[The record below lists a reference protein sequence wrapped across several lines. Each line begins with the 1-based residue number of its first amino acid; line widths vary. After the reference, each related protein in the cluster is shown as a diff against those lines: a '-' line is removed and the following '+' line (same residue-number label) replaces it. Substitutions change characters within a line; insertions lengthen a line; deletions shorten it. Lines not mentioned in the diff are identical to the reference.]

1 MQPRLQQ
8 WLDVA
13 NPKRLLVTP
22 GLPRHVWLLQA
33 GVALNF
39 LGNGLVA
46 PYLIIYLHLD
56 RGIPLPLAALAV
68 GSGGILATVSGLV
81 AGPLI
86 DRFGPRACVS
96 LAMAANAVAYA
107 AYTQVH
113 APWQAF
119 AVGLAVGI
127 GTGAYGPSV
136 QALLT
141 GIVRP
146 DQRGAALSQQRMS
159 AILGLSLGGL
169 AGGLIVA
176 TGSPSSYSAILL
188 LDSATF
194 IGFAALVRLLPN
206 PETATIQT
214 SGQYRVALG
223 DRNLRLLAAINLVMV
238 GVGIAPVLLLLPAFA
253 RTVANV
259 PGAAIGLIYGVNALV
274 ILVTQLRIT
283 QAVSRL
289 PPRTSLALGAV
300 AWASAWSLIA
310 ATGWLLQ
317 GWPAVA
323 TLAVAMTLY
332 AIGECVYTGVV
343 TPTAAA
349 IAPENMRGRY
359 LAVMGFTWQAGFMLG
374 PPAGAALMGALPL
387 AFPITA
393 AALCATLAVTLR
405 RVARGLDQSLP
416 LSGRAP
422 FAR

>member
-1 MQPRLQQ
+1 
-8 WLDVA
+8 
-13 NPKRLLVTP
+13 LLVTP
-22 GLPRHVWLLQA
+22 GLPGCVWLLQA
-33 GVALNF
+33 GVAINF

-56 RGIPLPLAALAV
+56 RGVSLPLAALAV
-68 GSGGILATVSGLV
+68 GSGGILATMSGLV

-86 DRFGPRACVS
+86 DRLGPRTCVS
-96 LAMAANAVAYA
+96 LAMAANALAYA

-146 DQRGAALSQQRMS
+146 DQRAAALSQQRMS
-159 AILGLSLGGL
+159 AILGLSFGGL
-169 AGGLIVA
+169 AGGLILA
-176 TGSPSSYSAILL
+176 TGSPNSYTAILL

-194 IGFAALVRLLPN
+194 IAYAALVQLLPN
-206 PETATIQT
+206 PRTAPGHN
-214 SGQYRVALG
+214 SGAYRIAIR
-223 DRNLRLLAAINLVMV
+223 DPNLRLLAAINLVMV
-238 GVGIAPVLLLLPAFA
+238 GIGIAPMLLLLPAFA
-253 RTVANV
+253 RTMANV
-259 PGAAIGLIYGVNALV
+259 PSAAIGLIYGVNTLV

-283 QAVSRL
+283 QAVTHL
-289 PPRTSLALGAV
+289 PPRTSLALGAS
-300 AWASAWSLIA
+300 AWAAAWALIA

-317 GWPAVA
+317 GWRAA
-323 TLAVAMTLY
+323 AALAMAMTLY

-359 LAVMGFTWQAGFMLG
+359 LAVMGFAWQAGFMLG
-374 PPAGAALMGALPL
+374 PPAGAALMGAAPL
-387 AFPITA
+387 AFPIAA
-393 AALCATLAVTLR
+393 AALCASLALGLR
-405 RVARGLDQSLP
+405 QLARGLDQSVAGGL
-416 LSGRAP
+416 P

>member
-1 MQPRLQQ
+1 MF
-8 WLDVA
+8 
-13 NPKRLLVTP
+13 VTP
-22 GLPRHVWLLQA
+22 GLPGHVWLLQA

-39 LGNGLVA
+39 FGNGLVA

-68 GSGGILATVSGLV
+68 GSGGILATMSGLV

-86 DRFGPRACVS
+86 DHFGPRACVS

-146 DQRGAALSQQRMS
+146 DQRAAALSQQRMS

-176 TGSPSSYSAILL
+176 TGSPSSYTTILL

-194 IGFAALVRLLPN
+194 IAYAALVQLLPE
-206 PETATIQT
+206 PEGAAIRT
-214 SGQYRVALG
+214 SGTYRTAIRDG
-223 DRNLRLLAAINLVMV
+223 NLRILGVINLVMV
-238 GVGIAPVLLLLPAFA
+238 GVGIAPTLLLLPAFA

-259 PGAAIGLIYGVNALV
+259 PGAAIGLIYGVNTLV
-274 ILVTQLRIT
+274 ILVAQLRIT
-283 QAVSRL
+283 RAVAGLSV
-289 PPRTSLALGAV
+289 PTSLALGAA
-300 AWASAWSLIA
+300 AWATAWSLIA
-310 ATGWLLQ
+310 ATGWLLE
-317 GWPAVA
+317 GWPAA
-323 TLAVAMTLY
+323 ASLAVAMALY
-332 AIGECVYTGVV
+332 AVGECIYTGVV
-343 TPTAAA
+343 TPTVAA
-349 IAPENMRGRY
+349 IAPESMRGRY
-359 LAVMGFTWQAGFMLG
+359 LAVMGFAWQAGFMLG
-374 PPAGAALMGALPL
+374 PPAGAALMGAQPL
-387 AFPITA
+387 AFPIA
-393 AALCATLAVTLR
+393 AAGVSAALAVTVR
-405 RVARGLDQSLP
+405 RFARRLDQS
-416 LSGRAP
+416 GR
-422 FAR
+422 

>member
-1 MQPRLQQ
+1 MF
-8 WLDVA
+8 
-13 NPKRLLVTP
+13 VTP
-22 GLPRHVWLLQA
+22 DLPGHVWLLQA

-39 LGNGLVA
+39 FGNGLVA

-56 RGIPLPLAALAV
+56 RGVPLPLAALAV
-68 GSGGILATVSGLV
+68 GSGGILATAPGLV
-81 AGPLI
+81 AGALV
-86 DRFGPRACVS
+86 DRFGPKAIVS
-96 LAMAANAVAYA
+96 LAMTANAVAYA

-113 APWQAF
+113 TPWQAF

-141 GIVRP
+141 GIVRS
-146 DQRGAALSQQRMS
+146 DQCAAALSQQRMS

-176 TGSPSSYSAILL
+176 TGSPGSYTAILL

-194 IGFAALVRLLPN
+194 IAYAALVQLLPN
-206 PETATIQT
+206 PKTATRQT
-214 SGQYRVALG
+214 SGEYRIALR

-238 GVGIAPVLLLLPAFA
+238 GVGIAPMLLLLPAFA

-259 PGAAIGLIYGVNALV
+259 PSAAIGAIYGVNTLV
-274 ILVTQLRIT
+274 ILVAQLRIT
-283 QAVSRL
+283 QAVARL
-289 PPRTSLALGAV
+289 PLRTSLALA
-300 AWASAWSLIA
+300 AMTWAAAWSLIA
-310 ATGWLLQ
+310 ATGWLLH
-317 GWPAVA
+317 GWPAAA
-323 TLAVAMTLY
+323 TLAMAMTLY

-349 IAPENMRGRY
+349 IAPENIRGRY
-359 LAVMGFTWQAGFMLG
+359 LAVMGFAWQAGFMLG

-393 AALCATLAVTLR
+393 AAISAALAVTLHR
-405 RVARGLDQSLP
+405 LTGGLDQ
-416 LSGRAP
+416 RH
-422 FAR
+422 AR

>member
-1 MQPRLQQ
+1 MQPRLHH
-8 WLDVA
+8 WLGDA
-13 NPKRLLVTP
+13 NPKGLFITP
-22 GLPRHVWLLQA
+22 GLSRHVWLLQA
-33 GVALNF
+33 GVAINF

-46 PYLIIYLHLD
+46 PYLIIYLHLN

-107 AYTQVH
+107 SYTQVH

-119 AVGLAVGI
+119 AVGLAVGL

-146 DQRGAALSQQRMS
+146 DQRAAALSQQRMS

-176 TGSPSSYSAILL
+176 TGSPSSYTAILL

-194 IGFAALVRLLPN
+194 IGYAALVQLLPN
-206 PETATIQT
+206 PEASASQA
-214 SGQYRVALG
+214 SGHYRIALR

-238 GVGIAPVLLLLPAFA
+238 GVGIAPMLLLLPAFA

-259 PGAAIGLIYGVNALV
+259 PSAVIGLIYGVNSLV

-283 QAVSRL
+283 QAVGRL
-289 PPRTSLALGAV
+289 PLRTSLALGAM
-300 AWASAWSLIA
+300 AWAAAWSLIA

-317 GWPAVA
+317 GWSAVA
-323 TLAVAMTLY
+323 VLAVAMALY
-332 AIGECVYTGVV
+332 AVGECVYTGVV

-359 LAVMGFTWQAGFMLG
+359 LAVMGFAWQAGFMLG

-387 AFPITA
+387 AFPIAA
-393 AALCATLAVTLR
+393 AALCAALALTLR
-405 RVARGLDQSLP
+405 RLAGALDQRRS
-416 LSGRAP
+416 SGLAP

>member
-1 MQPRLQQ
+1 M
-8 WLDVA
+8 
-13 NPKRLLVTP
+13 VTP

-56 RGIPLPLAALAV
+56 RGMPLPVAALAV
-68 GSGGILATVSGLV
+68 GSGGILATVAGLA

-86 DRFGPRACVS
+86 DRFGPRTCVS
-96 LAMAANAVAYA
+96 LAMAANALAYA

-127 GTGAYGPSV
+127 GTGAYGPGV

-146 DQRGAALSQQRMS
+146 DQRAAALSQQRMS

-176 TGSPSSYSAILL
+176 TGSPGSYTAILL

-194 IGFAALVRLLPN
+194 IGYAALVQLLPN
-206 PETATIQT
+206 PVTPASRT
-214 SGQYRVALG
+214 SGDYRLAIR

-238 GVGIAPVLLLLPAFA
+238 GGGIAPMLLLLPAFA
-253 RTVANV
+253 RTTANV
-259 PGAAIGLIYGVNALV
+259 PSAAVGLIYGINTLV
-274 ILVTQLRIT
+274 ILVVQLRIT
-283 QAVSRL
+283 RAVTRL
-289 PPRTSLALGAV
+289 APRNSLALGAM
-300 AWASAWSLIA
+300 AWAAAWSLIA
-310 ATGWLLQ
+310 ATGWLLH
-317 GWPAVA
+317 GWPAAAV
-323 TLAVAMTLY
+323 LAAAMTLY

-359 LAVMGFTWQAGFMLG
+359 LAVMGFAWQAGFMLG
-374 PPAGAALMGALPL
+374 PPAGAAIMGALPL
-387 AFPITA
+387 AFPVA
-393 AALCATLAVTLR
+393 AATLCATLALTLR
-405 RVARGLDQSLP
+405 RVAHGLDQSRP
-416 LSGRAP
+416 ASGRAP
-422 FAR
+422 LAR

>member
-1 MQPRLQQ
+1 
-8 WLDVA
+8 
-13 NPKRLLVTP
+13 LLVTP
-22 GLPRHVWLLQA
+22 GLPGHVWLLQA

-56 RGIPLPLAALAV
+56 RGVSLPLAALAV

-86 DRFGPRACVS
+86 DRLGPRTCVS
-96 LAMAANAVAYA
+96 LAMAANALAYA

-146 DQRGAALSQQRMS
+146 DQRAAALSQQRMS
-159 AILGLSLGGL
+159 AILGLSVGGL

-194 IGFAALVRLLPN
+194 IAYAALVQLLPN
-206 PETATIQT
+206 PRTAPGHN
-214 SGQYRVALG
+214 SGAYRIAIR

-238 GVGIAPVLLLLPAFA
+238 GIGIAPMLLLLPAFA
-253 RTVANV
+253 RTAANV
-259 PGAAIGLIYGVNALV
+259 PSAAIGFIYGVNTLV

-283 QAVSRL
+283 QAVTRL
-289 PPRTSLALGAV
+289 PPRTSLALGST
-300 AWASAWSLIA
+300 AWAAAWALIA

-317 GWPAVA
+317 GWRAA
-323 TLAVAMTLY
+323 AALAMAMTLY

-359 LAVMGFTWQAGFMLG
+359 LAVMGFAWQAGFMLG
-374 PPAGAALMGALPL
+374 PPAGAALMGAAPL
-387 AFPITA
+387 AFPIAA
-393 AALCATLAVTLR
+393 AALCASLALGLR
-405 RVARGLDQSLP
+405 QLARGLDQGLVGP
-416 LSGRAP
+416 P
-422 FAR
+422 FARSS

>member
-1 MQPRLQQ
+1 LQPRLQE
-8 WLDVA
+8 LLESA
-13 NPKRLLVTP
+13 NPKRLFVTP
-22 GLPRHVWLLQA
+22 GLPANVWLLQA
-33 GVALNF
+33 GVGLNF

-56 RGIPLPLAALAV
+56 RDIPLPLAALAV
-68 GSGGILATVSGLV
+68 GSGGIFATLSGLV

-113 APWQAF
+113 ATWQAF

-141 GIVRP
+141 GLVRP
-146 DQRGAALSQQRMS
+146 DQRAAALSQQRMS
-159 AILGLSLGGL
+159 AILGLSLGGVV
-169 AGGLIVA
+169 GGLIVA
-176 TGSPSSYSAILL
+176 TGSQSSYTAILL

-194 IGFAALVRLLPN
+194 IGYAALVQLLPN
-206 PETATIQT
+206 PEAAPSHT
-214 SGQYRVALG
+214 SGDYRIAIR
-223 DRNLRLLAAINLVMV
+223 DRQLRLLAGINLVMV
-238 GVGIAPVLLLLPAFA
+238 GVGIAPMLLLLPAFA
-253 RTVANV
+253 RTAANV
-259 PGAAIGLIYGVNALV
+259 PSAAIGLIYGLNTLV

-283 QAVSRL
+283 QKVARL
-289 PPRTSLALGAV
+289 PLRTSLALNAI
-300 AWASAWSLIA
+300 AWAAAWSLIA
-310 ATGWLLQ
+310 ATGWLLR

-323 TLAVAMTLY
+323 VLGVAMILY

-359 LAVMGFTWQAGFMLG
+359 LAVMGFAWQAGFMFG
-374 PPAGAALMGALPL
+374 PPAGAALMGAEPL
-387 AFPITA
+387 AFPVA
-393 AALCATLAVTLR
+393 AAAVCAILAVSMR
-405 RVARGLDQSLP
+405 RL
-416 LSGRAP
+416 GRDIDRAVT
-422 FAR
+422 

>member
-1 MQPRLQQ
+1 LF
-8 WLDVA
+8 
-13 NPKRLLVTP
+13 VTP
-22 GLPRHVWLLQA
+22 GLPGNLWLLQA

-46 PYLIIYLHLD
+46 PYLVIYLHLD
-56 RGIPLPLAALAV
+56 RDIPLPLAALAV
-68 GSGGILATVSGLV
+68 GSGGIFATLSGLV

-113 APWQAF
+113 VTWHAF
-119 AVGLAVGI
+119 VVGLAVGI

-141 GIVRP
+141 GLVRP
-146 DQRGAALSQQRMS
+146 NQRAAALSQQRMS
-159 AILGLSLGGL
+159 AILGLSLGGA

-176 TGSPSSYSAILL
+176 TGSPSSYAAILL

-194 IGFAALVRLLPN
+194 IGYAALVQLLPN
-206 PETATIQT
+206 PEAAPSHT
-214 SGQYRVALG
+214 SGGYRIAIR
-223 DRNLRLLAAINLVMV
+223 DRKLRLLAGINLVMV
-238 GVGIAPVLLLLPAFA
+238 GVGIAPMLLLLPAFA
-253 RTVANV
+253 RTAANV
-259 PGAAIGLIYGVNALV
+259 PSAAIGLIYGLNTLV

-283 QAVSRL
+283 QKVARL
-289 PPRTSLALGAV
+289 PLRTSLALNAI
-300 AWASAWSLIA
+300 AWAAAWSLIA
-310 ATGWLLQ
+310 ATGWLLR

-323 TLAVAMTLY
+323 VFGVAMTLY

-359 LAVMGFTWQAGFMLG
+359 LAVMGFAWQAGFMFG
-374 PPAGAALMGALPL
+374 PPAGAALMGAEPL
-387 AFPITA
+387 AFPVA
-393 AALCATLAVTLR
+393 AAAVCAILAVSMR
-405 RVARGLDQSLP
+405 RL
-416 LSGRAP
+416 GRDIDRAVT
-422 FAR
+422 